1 MTTAKLNATGCR
13 WVAELADFHFTIRYR
28 PGKENVDA
36 DALSRLTTLSEKNIP
51 EYTVELSSDSIG
63 AMIQMVE
70 VQREP
75 GIPWSFAVA
84 CPNLPTCAETS
95 TTSARPLPKEE
106 IMRAQREDKD
116 IQFIIHHLQSGV
128 KPSAKQLKS
137 VGSAARGMMRGWN
150 KLILDE
156 DGILRR
162 KTAQRTQLVLPAE
175 FRKIALEELH
185 DKMGHQGVDRTT
197 SLVRDRLDR
206 ELLPTTPKGM
216 GR

>member
-1 MTTAKLNATGCR
+1 M
-13 WVAELADFHFTIRYR
+13 
-28 PGKENVDA
+28 
-36 DALSRLTTLSEKNIP
+36 
-51 EYTVELSSDSIG
+51 ELSSDSIG

-75 GIPWSFAVA
+75 GMPWSFAVA

-128 KPSAKQLKS
+128 KPSSKQLKS

-162 KTAQRTQLVLPAE
+162 KTAQRTQLVLSAE

-197 SLVRDRLDR
+197 SLVRDRFFWPHMQQEIENYVLRTCSCVKQKKPCR
-206 ELLPTTPKGM
+206 EHPLSRLQRFTHSSLSLWTSPGKM
-216 GR
+216 